1 MKKSIFL
8 VLLFIFICINVSANA
23 PEKIK
28 IGLFYNKTTIDTVT
42 ITNDGK
48 TVNIKKE
55 DVTDDVVINSDELIK
70 VNDKSYRGSII
81 IKNIDGVG
89 LTVINEVDIEDY
101 VASVIA
107 REMSPSFN
115 IEALKAQAVCARTYA
130 TYNKNKHS
138 KYGFD
143 LCTTEDCQVYFGAS
157 SEHTNTIKATME
169 TKGKILTYNGEP
181 AQTVYFATSGGY
193 TEDVKYVWGSSI
205 PYLQSVKDE
214 NESKLVY
221 ASTWKKELSKQKA
234 TEILNSKGYNIG
246 NVKTIE
252 VLEKT
257 TAGSVTKLKITGDIG
272 EKTFT
277 NEGCRTVFGYGI
289 LLSQAYSVTG
299 GGSSGVNLSLYGGSA
314 NTSNLTLLSANGKS
328 VHNSEFIQLKGKEDL
343 KIDTP
348 VAKDSFTFNGRGNG
362 HLVGMSQNGANGM
375 AAAGFNYEEILTHYY
390 KGTKLLWN

>member
-8 VLLFIFICINVSANA
+8 VLIFIFMCINVSAIA

-28 IGLFYNKTTIDTVT
+28 IGLFYNQTALDIVT
-42 ITNDGK
+42 ITYDGK
-48 TVNIKKE
+48 TVTLNKQ
-55 DVTDDVVINSDELIK
+55 DVTADVVITSTEIIK
-70 VNDKSYRGSII
+70 VNDKGYRGSII
-81 IKNIDGVG
+81 VKKIDGGG
-89 LTVINEVDIEDY
+89 LTVINEVGIEDY

-115 IEALKAQAVCARTYA
+115 MEALKAQAVCARTYA
-130 TYNKNKHS
+130 TYNINKHI

-157 SEHTNTIKATME
+157 SEHKNTIRATIE
-169 TKGKILTYNGEP
+169 TKGQILTYNGEP

-193 TEDVKYVWGSSI
+193 TEDVKYVWGSNI

-214 NESKLVY
+214 NESKSVY
-221 ASTWKKELSKQKA
+221 ASTWKKELSRQKA
-234 TEILNSKGYNIG
+234 TEILNGKGYNIG

-257 TAGSVTKLKITGDIG
+257 TAGSVTKLKITGDKG

-299 GGSSGVNLSLYGGSA
+299 GGSFGANLSVYGGSV
-314 NTSNLTLLSANGKS
+314 NTSNLTLLSANGKTT
-328 VHNSEFIQLKGKEDL
+328 HNADFIQLKGKDVL
-343 KIDTP
+343 KIYTP
-348 VAKDSFTFNGRGNG
+348 CASDIFTFNGRGNG

-375 AAAGFNYEEILTHYY
+375 AAAGFTYEQILTHYY
-390 KGTKLLWN
+390 KGTKLL

>member
-8 VLLFIFICINVSANA
+8 VLIFIFMCINVSANA

-28 IGLFYNKTTIDTVT
+28 IGLFYNQTALDIVT
-42 ITNDGK
+42 ITYDGK
-48 TVNIKKE
+48 TVTLNKQ
-55 DVTDDVVINSDELIK
+55 DVTADVVITSTDIIK
-70 VNDKSYRGSII
+70 VNDKGYRGSII
-81 IKNIDGVG
+81 VKKIDDWG
-89 LTVINEVDIEDY
+89 LTVINEVSIEDY

-115 IEALKAQAVCARTYA
+115 MEALKAQAVCARTYA
-130 TYNKNKHS
+130 TYNINKHI

-157 SEHTNTIKATME
+157 SEHKNTIKATLE
-169 TKGKILTYNGEP
+169 TKGQILTYNGEP

-193 TEDVKYVWGSSI
+193 TEDVKYVWGSNI

-214 NESKLVY
+214 NESKSVY

-234 TEILNSKGYNIG
+234 TEILNGKGYNIG
-246 NVKTIE
+246 NVKAIE

-257 TAGSVTKLKITGDIG
+257 TAGSVTKLKVTGDKG

-299 GGSSGVNLSLYGGSA
+299 GGNSGVNLSVYGGSA
-314 NTSNLTLLSANGKS
+314 NTANITLLSANGKTT
-328 VHNSEFIQLKGKEDL
+328 HNAEFIQLKGKDDL

-348 VAKDSFTFNGRGNG
+348 TAKDIFTFNGRGNG

-375 AAAGFNYEEILTHYY
+375 AAAGFTYEEILTHYY
-390 KGTKLLWN
+390 KGTKLL